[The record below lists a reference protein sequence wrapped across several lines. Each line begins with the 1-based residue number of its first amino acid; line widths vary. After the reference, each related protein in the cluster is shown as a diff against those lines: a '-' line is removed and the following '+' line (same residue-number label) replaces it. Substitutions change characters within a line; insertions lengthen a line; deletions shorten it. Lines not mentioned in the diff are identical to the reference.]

1 MADGHRQRRMNFERF
16 EHLFKECISHAA
28 IQTKFEH
35 HYRRG
40 MEVVRDLEELLAKE
54 EADILEKRWM
64 LVEGREGAFSMLPVL
79 VFLHVPGIEGA
90 SFL

>member
-1 MADGHRQRRMNFERF
+1 MNFERF

-54 EADILEKRWM
+54 ETDILEKR
-64 LVEGREGAFSMLPVL
+64 
-79 VFLHVPGIEGA
+79 
-90 SFL
+90 